1 VSSASTTNSAL
12 ARTGYGF
19 LSEIASNAW
28 SEFWP
33 DVKRL
38 VFKK

>member
-1 VSSASTTNSAL
+1 M
-12 ARTGYGF
+12 RTAYGF
-19 LSEIASNAW
+19 LGKVAGNAW

-33 DVKRL
+33 DVKRK